1 MCLRTRPDFNWGPV
15 AVRGW
20 SNSPVA
26 DRSSRGLATARGGPS
41 PLDFR
46 SLMSQTPSDDSAG
59 ASPAT
64 NRLASQT
71 SAYLRQH
78 QHNPVDW
85 YPWGSEALD
94 RAREEDRPL
103 LVSIGYSACHWCHV
117 MERESFENPA
127 IAALMN
133 ESFVN
138 IKVDRE
144 ERPDVDQ
151 IYMDASM
158 RLTGHGGW
166 PLNAVCTPDGRP
178 FYVGTYFPPERRG
191 DMPGFPELIEAVMRA
206 WRSERDEIE
215 KNAGQIAAAL
225 TARPEGRSTERFGP
239 DTVRGAAKLIMRNA
253 DLAHGGFGQAPK
265 FPTPTNLEFLTTA
278 LDFLDPK
285 EAMPIAQ
292 FLTLTAREMAR
303 RGLYD
308 QLGGGFHRYCVDGNW
323 TIPHFEKMLYDQ
335 GQLLSFYAE
344 LARRSHE
351 ASDLD
356 WPVRETVDFLRRE
369 MRGPGGAFYAS
380 QDADSEGVEGKFFV
394 WTPDEIGEVLG
405 EEADLARSFC
415 TAYGVRAEGN
425 FEDGTTHLIDEA
437 RNERREFEP
446 ARARLLERRNTRI
459 APATDRKHVAAW
471 NGYAISG
478 LARAASTWADGTM
491 LEDAIAAA
499 DFVLDSM
506 VDEGQKLQRIHNEGR
521 SHTPGFL
528 DDYAAMLSA
537 CLDLHRAGAGDR
549 FLVSAVWLSDAI
561 LARFADRESGALYLT
576 ASDGERL
583 IHRPRS
589 EHDGATPDATGLA
602 LLGLTRMATLSDSSE
617 LDTFVELA
625 IAEQGMLLERSPHA
639 FPTLLRAIA
648 LRSRA
653 MAVAVIVGDP
663 EAPDTRTLAE
673 RARRVL
679 RPEDAVVVVSADRTD
694 ASPTV
699 GIAPEWLAGREAISG
714 RATAY
719 LCRGM
724 VCSLPIQE
732 PAELVADLVPQSPET
747 QTPLTPI

>member
-1 MCLRTRPDFNWGPV
+1 
-15 AVRGW
+15 
-20 SNSPVA
+20 
-26 DRSSRGLATARGGPS
+26 
-41 PLDFR
+41 
-46 SLMSQTPSDDSAG
+46 MSDSFPDDSAD
-59 ASPAT
+59 ASPPT

-94 RAREEDRPL
+94 RARDEDRPL

-117 MERESFENPA
+117 MERECFENPA

-133 ESFVN
+133 DSFVN

-144 ERPDVDQ
+144 ERPDIDQ

-158 RLTGHGGW
+158 RLNSHGGW
-166 PLNAVCTPDGRP
+166 PLNAICTPDGRP
-178 FYVGTYFPPERRG
+178 FFVGTYFPPERRG
-191 DMPGFPELIEAVMRA
+191 DTPGFPEIIEAVMRA
-206 WRSERDEIE
+206 WRDERAEIE
-215 KNAGQIAAAL
+215 ENAGQIAAAL
-225 TARPEGRSTERFGP
+225 STRPEGRSTARFGP
-239 DTVRGAAKLIMRNA
+239 DTIRGAAKLIMRNA
-253 DLAHGGFGQAPK
+253 DLAHGGFGKMPK

-285 EAMPIAQ
+285 EAMPVAQ
-292 FLTLTAREMAR
+292 FLTLSAREMAR

-351 ASDLD
+351 AGDLD

-394 WTPDEIGEVLG
+394 WTPEEIGEALG
-405 EEADLARSFC
+405 DETDLARSFC
-415 TAYGVRAEGN
+415 TAYGVRAGGN

-437 RNERREFEP
+437 RNPRSEFKS
-446 ARARLLERRNTRI
+446 ARARLLERRAKRV
-459 APATDRKHVAAW
+459 APAIDRKYVAAW
-471 NGYAISG
+471 NGYTISG
-478 LARAASTWADGTM
+478 LARAASTWADATM

-499 DFVLDSM
+499 DFVLGEM

-528 DDYAAMLSA
+528 DDYASMLGA
-537 CLDLHRAGAGDR
+537 CLDLHRAGASDR
-549 FLVSAVWLSDAI
+549 FLASAVWLADAI
-561 LARFADRESGALYLT
+561 VARFADRDNGALYLT

-589 EHDGATPDATGLA
+589 DHDGATPDASGLA
-602 LLGLTRMATLSDSSE
+602 LLGLTRMAALSGSTE
-617 LDTFVELA
+617 LEAFVELA
-625 IAEQGMLLERSPHA
+625 IAEQGNLLERSPHA

-653 MAVAVIVGDP
+653 MVVAILIGDP
-663 EAPDTRTLAE
+663 EAPETRVLAE

-679 RPEDAVVVVSADRTD
+679 RPEDAVVVIAADAAGSS
-694 ASPTV
+694 ASPSLPLAPV
-699 GIAPEWLAGREAISG
+699 GIAPSWLAGRVAISG

-719 LCRGM
+719 LCRGAA
-724 VCSLPIQE
+724 CSLPIQD
-732 PAELVADLVPQSPET
+732 PAELVADLVPQS
-747 QTPLTPI
+747 